1 MSSQTFRLVNPAAPP
16 LLQLTGM
23 SRSDIVSHMD
33 EKPEGDLKSIW
44 IFPVSLFLYM
54 VVLAVI
60 GYFVFLS

>member
-1 MSSQTFRLVNPAAPP
+1 MA
-16 LLQLTGM
+16 G
-23 SRSDIVSHMD
+23 SDIVSRMD

-60 GYFVFLS
+60 GYFVFLA